1 MEFSKQNLLDYLS
14 GPLNVDIGGLD
25 ENSLLFSSGLVD
37 SFSMID
43 LITYLE
49 STVSIRIEPA
59 DITLDNFDTLGR
71 ILEFLSSRI
80 T

>member
-14 GPLNVDIGGLD
+14 GPLNVDIGGLG

>member
-1 MEFSKQNLLDYLS
+1 MNIDRNALIGYLS
-14 GPLNVDIGGLD
+14 GTLNVDTGGVGD
-25 ENSLLFSSGLVD
+25 DTPLFSSGLID

-49 STVSIRIEPA
+49 AGTGRRISPA

-71 ILEFLSSRI
+71 MIAYLGR
-80 T
+80 TA

>member
-1 MEFSKQNLLDYLS
+1 
-14 GPLNVDIGGLD
+14 
-25 ENSLLFSSGLVD
+25 
-37 SFSMID
+37 MID

>member
-49 STVSIRIEPA
+49 ST
-59 DITLDNFDTLGR
+59 FQ
-71 ILEFLSSRI
+71 ILRVRATGFQPVCFS
-80 T
+80 